1 MHIMPLMFTMWCCW
15 WQCRSARIGK
25 KHCDDVTHKHDV
37 ADDSVH
43 SAADAATVD
52 VAALM
57 PAMALVAS
65 EGDT

>member
-1 MHIMPLMFTMWCCW
+1 M
-15 WQCRSARIGK
+15 
-25 KHCDDVTHKHDV
+25 THKHDV